1 MYFLLWTVW
10 LYHIFPHYLIK
21 GMIFEKKIIE
31 YKMCVLSFYTA
42 CVIMSYS
49 KKNSARCYYKCT
61 LVLEVKY
68 PLFLSEF
75 NEA

>member
-1 MYFLLWTVW
+1 
-10 LYHIFPHYLIK
+10 
-21 GMIFEKKIIE
+21 MIFEKKIIE